1 MAESGNHTLE
11 VSQEELEAARAAGV
25 EVENVGLAVLRL
37 VRAYGVDTIFGIPG
51 THNLEFYRHLG
62 RLGMHPVT
70 SRHEQGAGYAAD
82 GWAQRTGLPGV
93 VITTSGP
100 GLLNALS
107 AAGTA
112 YCESRPMLILAPGVA
127 RGAEF
132 ADIGS
137 LHETKDQVAAAAA
150 IVEWA
155 RRVQSAEE
163 AIEAV
168 HDAFALFGS
177 SRPRPVYIEIPL
189 DLLEGAANI
198 DSDALT
204 PREVTA
210 PGDLDQ
216 AALTVAAQALAEASR
231 PAILAGSGSIGARD
245 SLQRLAEHLGAPV
258 VTSLNGKGVIDEH
271 HPLAIGSELRLHAAR
286 AVLNDADVLLVV
298 GSKIGESELW
308 GGTISPRGLV
318 IRVDILETQRHKNVN
333 STHAL
338 IGDARSIVP
347 ALEQAIAERLGT
359 ASIRTPHVDVA
370 AVRASAEAEAAA
382 FAPVEYAVAGRIA
395 RALPENAIIA
405 GDSSQITYYGMTS
418 QVRSS
423 EPHAFLYMA
432 AYATL
437 GYGLPAAIGAKLASP
452 DRPVVGVIGDG
463 ALMFS
468 IQEFQTAV
476 EQGIDLTIVC
486 VDNGGYGEIQQ
497 NEHDRGIAPVGVQLA
512 QPHWPQLVEAFGG
525 TGFAVREESELE
537 PRIADALAT
546 PGVTLV
552 HVPLA
557 LFS

>member
-1 MAESGNHTLE
+1 MAESGNRTAG
-11 VSQEELEAARAAGV
+11 VSEAELEAARTAGV
-25 EVENVGLAVLRL
+25 EVDNVGLAVLQV

-51 THNLEFYRHLG
+51 THNLEFYRHLE
-62 RLGMHPVT
+62 RLGIHPVT

-137 LHETKDQVAAAAA
+137 LHETKDQVTAAGA

-155 RRVQSAEE
+155 RRVQTAEE

-189 DLLEGAANI
+189 DLLEGAAGI
-198 DSDALT
+198 DQTLLA
-204 PREVTA
+204 PRAASPASEI
-210 PGDLDQ
+210 DQ
-216 AALTVAAQALAEASR
+216 EALAVVADLLAAATR

-245 SLQRLAEHLGAPV
+245 SLQRLAELLGAPV

-271 HPLAIGSELRLHAAR
+271 HSLAIGSELRLEAAR
-286 AVLNDADVLLVV
+286 AVLNESDALLVV

-308 GGTISPRGLV
+308 GGVISPSGSVVR
-318 IRVDILETQRHKNVN
+318 IDILETQRHKNLP
-333 STHAL
+333 STQAL
-338 IGDARSIVP
+338 IGDARSTIP
-347 ALEQAIAERLGT
+347 ALEAALADRLSD
-359 ASIRTPHVDVA
+359 ASPRTPHVDVE
-370 AVRASAEAEAAA
+370 AVRAAAAAEAAA
-382 FAPVEYAVAGRIA
+382 FAPIEHALAGRIA
-395 RALPENAIIA
+395 RALPENAIVA

-418 QVRSS
+418 QVRAR

-497 NEHDRGIAPVGVQLA
+497 NEQDRGIAPVGVQLA
-512 QPHWPQLVEAFGG
+512 QPNWPQLVEAFGG
-525 TGFAVREESELE
+525 TGFAVREQIELE

>member
-1 MAESGNHTLE
+1 MALTGSHE
-11 VSQEELEAARAAGV
+11 VRVPQEERDAARAAGV
-25 EVENVGLAVLRL
+25 EVDNVGLAVLRL
-37 VRAYGVDTIFGIPG
+37 VRAYGVDTVFGIPG
-51 THNLEFYRHLG
+51 THNLEFYRHLD

-137 LHETKDQVAAAAA
+137 LHETKDQVAAAGA
-150 IVEWA
+150 IVASA
-155 RRVQSAEE
+155 RRVHTAEE

-168 HDAFALFGS
+168 HDAFALFRT

-189 DLLEGAANI
+189 DLLEGKADI
-198 DSDALT
+198 D
-204 PREVTA
+204 E
-210 PGDLDQ
+210 
-216 AALTVAAQALAEASR
+216 AALAPRAFNAPISAEHVALDLAAEALAASSR
-231 PAILAGSGSIGARD
+231 PAILAGGGAVGAAP
-245 SLQRLAEHLGAPV
+245 SLRLLAESLGAPV
-258 VTSLNGKGVIDEH
+258 VTSMNGKGVLPEQ
-271 HPLAIGSELRLHAAR
+271 HPLSIGSELRLETAR
-286 AVLNDADVLLVV
+286 TVLNDADVLLVV

-308 GGTISPRGLV
+308 GGAIEPHGSV
-318 IRVDILETQRHKNVN
+318 IRIDILDSQRHKNLP

-338 IGDARSIVP
+338 IGDARAVLPS
-347 ALEQAIAERLGT
+347 LEAAVRERLGDE
-359 ASIRTPHVDVA
+359 APRTPHVDVA
-370 AVRASAEAEAAA
+370 AVREAAAVEAEA
-382 FAPVEYAVAGRIA
+382 FAPIEYGLAGRIA
-395 RALPENAIIA
+395 RALPETAIIA

-418 QVRSS
+418 QVRSP
-423 EPHAFLYMA
+423 EPHTFLYMA

-437 GYGLPAAIGAKLASP
+437 GYGLPAAIGAKIASP
-452 DRPVVGVIGDG
+452 ERPVIGVIGDG

-468 IQEFQTAV
+468 VQEFQTAV

-497 NEHDRGIAPVGVQLA
+497 NEHDRGIPPVGVQLA
-512 QPHWPQLVEAFGG
+512 QPDWPRLVDAFGG
-525 TGFAVREESELE
+525 TGFAVRDERELE
-537 PRIADALAT
+537 DRIAEALRT
-546 PGVTLV
+546 PGLTLV

>member
-1 MAESGNHTLE
+1 MAESGNRTSE
-11 VSQEELEAARAAGV
+11 VSEAELQAARTAGV
-25 EVENVGLAVLRL
+25 EVDNVGLAVLQL

-51 THNLEFYRHLG
+51 THNLEFYRHLE
-62 RLGMHPVT
+62 RLGIHPVT

-137 LHETKDQVAAAAA
+137 LHETKDQVTAAGA

-155 RRVQSAEE
+155 RRAQTAEE

-168 HDAFALFGS
+168 HDAFALFRS

-189 DLLEGAANI
+189 DLLEGAAGI
-198 DSDALT
+198 GHSELT
-204 PREVTA
+204 PRA
-210 PGDLDQ
+210 
-216 AALTVAAQALAEASR
+216 TVAAGDINQASLSVAAQVLAEATR
-231 PAILAGSGSIGARD
+231 PAILAGSGSIGVRD
-245 SLQRLAEHLGAPV
+245 SLQRLAERLGAPI
-258 VTSLNGKGVIDEH
+258 VTSLNGKGVIDEN
-271 HPLAIGSELRLHAAR
+271 HPLAIGSELRLEAAR

-308 GGTISPRGLV
+308 GGSISPSGSV
-318 IRVDILETQRHKNVN
+318 IRVDILETQRHKNLP

-338 IGDARSIVP
+338 IGDARDTVP
-347 ALEQAIAERLGT
+347 ALEAAVTEHLGGT
-359 ASIRTPHVDVA
+359 SPRTPHVDVP
-370 AVRASAEAEAAA
+370 AVRAAATAEAAA
-382 FAPVEYAVAGRIA
+382 FAPIEHALAGRIA
-395 RALPENAIIA
+395 RALPANAIVA

-418 QVRSS
+418 QVRSR
-423 EPHAFLYMA
+423 EPHTFLYMA

-497 NEHDRGIAPVGVQLA
+497 NEHDRGISPVGVQLA
-512 QPHWPQLVEAFGG
+512 QPNWPQLVEAFGG
-525 TGFAVREESELE
+525 TGFAVREQSELE
-537 PRIADALAT
+537 PRIAEALAT

>member
-1 MAESGNHTLE
+1 MLETENRTAASPAEID
-11 VSQEELEAARAAGV
+11 AARAAGI
-25 EVENVGLAVLRL
+25 EVDNVGLAVLRL

-51 THNLEFYRHLG
+51 THNLEFYRHLA
-62 RLGMHPVT
+62 RLGIHPVT

-112 YCESRPMLILAPGVA
+112 YCESRPLLILAPGVA

-137 LHETKDQVAAAAA
+137 LHETKDQVTAAGA

-163 AIEAV
+163 AVEAV
-168 HDAFALFGS
+168 HDAFALFAS

-189 DLLEGAANI
+189 DLLEGVADI
-198 DSDALT
+198 DPSRLT
-204 PREVTA
+204 PRARPATA
-210 PGDLDQ
+210 PLDEDVLLTC
-216 AALTVAAQALAEASR
+216 ARALAQAER
-231 PAILAGSGSIGARD
+231 PAILAGSGAIGGRD
-245 SLQRLAEHLGAPV
+245 SLQRLAERLGAPI
-258 VTSLNGKGVIDEH
+258 VTSLNGKGVIPEE
-271 HPLAIGSELRLHAAR
+271 HPLAIGAELRLEAAR
-286 AVLNDADVLLVV
+286 QVLNNADVLLVV

-308 GGTISPRGLV
+308 GGRICPSGSV
-318 IRVDILETQRHKNVN
+318 IRVDILESQRHKNLP

-338 IGDARSIVP
+338 IGDASSVLP
-347 ALEQAIAERLGT
+347 QLDFAVSTHLG
-359 ASIRTPHVDVA
+359 SSYSRTPHVNVGHVREA
-370 AVRASAEAEAAA
+370 AAAEAAA
-382 FAPVEYAVAGRIA
+382 FAPVEYGLAGRIA
-395 RALPENAIIA
+395 RALPSDAIIA

-476 EQGIDLTIVC
+476 EQGLDLTIVC

-497 NEHDRGIAPVGVQLA
+497 NELDRGISPVGVQLA
-512 QPHWPQLVEAFGG
+512 QPDWPLLIQAFGG
-525 TGFAVREESELE
+525 TGFSVTAEHELE
-537 PRIADALAT
+537 SRISDALAT

-557 LFS
+557 LFA